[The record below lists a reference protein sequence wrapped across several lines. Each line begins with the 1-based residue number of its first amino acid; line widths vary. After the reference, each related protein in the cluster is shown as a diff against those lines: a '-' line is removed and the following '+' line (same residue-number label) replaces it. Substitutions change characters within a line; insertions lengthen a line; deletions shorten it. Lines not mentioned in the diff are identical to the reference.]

1 LKFCN
6 DEGIL
11 ITDYDYLP
19 KDSYTFTSSAHNT
32 MSWLDHILT
41 TSTGIPRIDWS
52 SIDSPS
58 IDGYNNKTTQ
68 LLCNI
73 TLDYDML
80 SFNEISC
87 NNSDHN

>member
-1 LKFCN
+1 MKFCN

-58 IDGYNNKTTQ
+58 NDGYQ

-73 TLDYDML
+73 TPDYDML
-80 SFNEISC
+80 SCNAISC
-87 NNSDHN
+87 NNSDQQ